1 MHLVSHSL
9 SLYVVLFSHL
19 LSSVSLPG
27 GLGTPS
33 MASNEN
39 IERVMNK
46 ARDMFQ
52 FKDDFDISIETTPRI
67 AASEPDKILA
77 YYKMV

>member
-1 MHLVSHSL
+1 
-9 SLYVVLFSHL
+9 
-19 LSSVSLPG
+19 
-27 GLGTPS
+27 